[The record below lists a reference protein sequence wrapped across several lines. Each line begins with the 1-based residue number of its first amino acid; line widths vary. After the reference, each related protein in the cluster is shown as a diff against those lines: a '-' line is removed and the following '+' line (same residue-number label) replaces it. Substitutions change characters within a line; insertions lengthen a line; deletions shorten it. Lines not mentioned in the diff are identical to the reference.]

1 MKWTSILPSFVHLF
15 NRYALVI
22 FYVPGAVIIARV
34 MNKIFKEYFAFIWL
48 IFHWGLERQKLNK
61 EMNTEEIEEHTNG
74 LFIH

>member
-1 MKWTSILPSFVHLF
+1 
-15 NRYALVI
+15 
-22 FYVPGAVIIARV
+22 